1 MTRCHFN
8 NRKETKTVT
17 NNLGDLNNVLF
28 DQLKRLNDDSLDKEK
43 LEEEVQRTRAITDV
57 SKQVIDTGKL
67 VLEAEKY
74 RDDKWDADAEV
85 PKMLSDG
92 DE

>member
-1 MTRCHFN
+1 M
-8 NRKETKTVT
+8 T